1 MKKERRKERE
11 KARKTERKKERKK
24 ERTKEREKEKYKM
37 GDTERCQEK
46 TRGGQLCEY
55 TGNSFSLSFPS
66 LLPLFSHL
74 QTLALLPPELLGAR
88 TVLYGVGEDTVLIL
102 GTPDIIRT

>member
-1 MKKERRKERE
+1 
-11 KARKTERKKERKK
+11 
-24 ERTKEREKEKYKM
+24 M
-37 GDTERCQEK
+37 GDAERCQEK
-46 TRGGQLCEY
+46 TKGGQLCEY
-55 TGNSFSLSFPS
+55 TGNSFSLSSPS
-66 LLPLFSHL
+66 PLPLFSHL